1 MKQEFG
7 LSYLFIGDDLVIV
20 EQTDVPAGFY
30 VHPSSVREFAAAW
43 PRRATTTERPV
54 WQARHPAVRIAGRAS
69 NARSRSTGSCVNV
82 TSFSISTPQP
92 MQKN

>member
-1 MKQEFG
+1 MT
-7 LSYLFIGDDLVIV
+7 YLFIGHGLVIV

-30 VHPSSVREFAAAW
+30 VHPQSMSSLPPGRGG
-43 PRRATTTERPV
+43 RRRRQPV
-54 WQARHPAVRIAGRAS
+54 GQARYPAVRIAGRRS